1 MAQDR
6 VASIAGVPRLLAG
19 ALEDIRTIA
28 QGMVMLPEL
37 ARILSSIEARVER
50 VEAEMVT
57 MREAVESMGGDLGEL
72 PARLDQLQDAI
83 PLRRRRR
90 RQPPA

>member
-37 ARILSSIEARVER
+37 ARILGSIEARVER
-50 VEAEMVT
+50 VEAEMVA

-90 RQPPA
+90 REPSA